1 MSNITNSCPSCN
13 LKRSASSSLCPK
25 CDKKAFLDKCKS
37 GYDAINTMPSSKHF
51 WFTVLFL
58 FLNMVLPAI
67 IIISVA
73 PPTDLDLNFN
83 ITDTISDSPLSI
95 ASLII
100 GQLAVVI
107 AFLLLY
113 RKYLAGVFAKS
124 MNIKAFLTALVI
136 AVIAIGIGL
145 GWDWIQSFFQI
156 AANENQESIIIMAKN
171 YPALSFVQVVI
182 GAALA
187 EEIAFRV
194 GIFGFINRKSKVL
207 AYIVSAVF
215 FALVHVSI
223 TTGSPQELLSL
234 PMYIIMGLF
243 LAYTYEKHGLLASI
257 TVHTINNLVGWVQ
270 ILMS

>member
-1 MSNITNSCPSCN
+1 
-13 LKRSASSSLCPK
+13 
-25 CDKKAFLDKCKS
+25 
-37 GYDAINTMPSSKHF
+37 
-51 WFTVLFL
+51 
-58 FLNMVLPAI
+58 
-67 IIISVA
+67 
-73 PPTDLDLNFN
+73 
-83 ITDTISDSPLSI
+83 
-95 ASLII
+95 
-100 GQLAVVI
+100 
-107 AFLLLY
+107 
-113 RKYLAGVFAKS
+113 

-136 AVIAIGIGL
+136 VVIALGIGF

-156 AANENQESIIIMAKN
+156 ASNENQGSIIIMKKN
-171 YPALSFVQVVI
+171 YPALSFIQVVI

-234 PMYIIMGLF
+234 PMYIIMGLL

-257 TVHTINNLVGWVQ
+257 TVHTINNLVGW
-270 ILMS
+270 L